1 MLVAFLTFWEVAARL
16 AHNIGI
22 ATFSDTMVAAWDLM
36 FGNGRIWEAMLSSN
50 AALVLGFA
58 ISAVTAVPLG
68 LAAGR
73 SRILDRALSP
83 YTAILLAI
91 PVAPLVP
98 IAITAFGLSLAARVS
113 IVILFAVIFIYVNTR
128 AGVRS
133 VDQRLV
139 EMAHAF
145 GASERTIWTK
155 VVIPSAVPAMFAGL
169 RIGLGRALTGMVAVE
184 LLLVATGVGKLL
196 LEYRDRL
203 QPAYVFATV
212 LFVIVEALLLLE
224 LARFIE
230 RKVAPWND

>member
-1 MLVAFLTFWEVAARL
+1 MTGVQTCALPIYRQ
-16 AHNIGI
+16 
-22 ATFSDTMVAAWDLM
+22 
-36 FGNGRIWEAMLSSN
+36 IWGALWNSN
-50 AALVLGFA
+50 AALLWGFGL
-58 ISAVTAVPLG
+58 SALVGVPLG

-73 SRILDRALSP
+73 ARLLDRLLDP

-98 IAITAFGLSLAARVS
+98 IVITALGLSLEARVV
-113 IVILFAVIFIYVNTR
+113 IVILFSVIFIYVNTR
-128 AGVRS
+128 AGVRA
-133 VDQRLV
+133 VDPRLV

-155 VVIPSAVPAMFAGL
+155 VVIPAAVPAMFAGL

-184 LLLVATGVGKLL
+184 LLLVATGVGNILL
-196 LEYRDRL
+196 TYRDKL
-203 QPAYVFATV
+203 MPAYVFAIV
-212 LFVIVEALLLLE
+212 LYVIAEALLLLE